1 MFPGR
6 GPILQWGIKKGEAQ
20 SFSVQEAGVT
30 AFDDERHS
38 VASAEANPDT
48 LRLPRVE
55 AQALRRALEAFP
67 LEFREGII

>member
-30 AFDDERHS
+30 AFDDERQS
-38 VASAEANPDT
+38 VASAEAHPDT
-48 LRLPRVE
+48 VLLHRVD
-55 AQALRRALEAFP
+55 A
-67 LEFREGII
+67 

>member
-30 AFDDERHS
+30 AFDDERQS
-38 VASAEANPDT
+38 VASAEAHPDT
-48 LRLPRVE
+48 LRLHRVE
-55 AQALRRALEAFP
+55 AQAWPRALEAFP
-67 LEFREGII
+67 LAFREGII